1 MMKLRLPKGIL
12 RETLRMAVDSVR
24 GHKFRS
30 FLTVLGIV
38 IGVMTAICIAS
49 ILTGMR
55 QNIVAM
61 IEEYGT
67 NNIYAFHLSTGPR
80 TGEDRSERTR
90 KPLTVADAEA
100 IKAQAP
106 AVEDVAWIA
115 PNVGYGG
122 GPFDDNIT
130 YQGRNYRWGNTQG
143 VSPNHA
149 DLTNVAVREGRYIT
163 ELDDQQRANVM
174 VIGVNAA
181 EALFPGMENNIAG
194 TQVRMGGYNFEVIGV
209 LEKRKAGFF
218 GENEE
223 DNAVYIPFRTAQKL
237 APAKGYL
244 MMIIRGRTGQVMEAL
259 TQSEEILR
267 RRRNVKFGDP
277 NNFDIKTADKFI
289 EQFDS
294 ITAMIGLVAIAI
306 SCLGLLVGGIGV
318 MNIMLVSVTE
328 RTKEIGVRK
337 AIGARRRDIVR
348 QFLFEAMMLT
358 FLGGVLGVVL
368 AAGISKLLMI
378 LIPSIPATV
387 PMWAVIT
394 GLTVS
399 IGVGLIFGVWPARK
413 ASRLDPIECLRYE

>member
-1 MMKLRLPKGIL
+1 MKLQLPKGIL
-12 RETLRMAVDSVR
+12 RETIKMALDSVR

-49 ILTGMR
+49 MLTGLR

-67 NNIYAFHLSTGPR
+67 NNIYAFHLSTGPH
-80 TGEDRSERTR
+80 TSEDRSERLR
-90 KPLTVADAEA
+90 KPLTVADGEA
-100 IKAQAP
+100 IRAQAS
-106 AVEDVAWIA
+106 AVEDVSWVS
-115 PNVGYGG
+115 PNVGAFGG
-122 GPFDDNIT
+122 SFDDNIT

-143 VSPNHA
+143 VTPNYA
-149 DLTNVAVREGRYIT
+149 DITNITLREGRFIT
-163 ELDDQQRANVM
+163 ESDEQQRANIM

-181 EALFPGMENNIAG
+181 EALFPGANQVTGAN
-194 TQVRMGGYNFEVIGV
+194 VRMGGYNFEVVGV

-223 DNAVYIPFRTAQKL
+223 DNAVYIPFRTAQKI

-244 MMIIRGRTGQVMEAL
+244 LLVIRGRSGQVNEAL
-259 TQSEEILR
+259 TQSEDILR
-267 RRRNVKFGDP
+267 RRRQVKFGDP

-294 ITAMIGLVAIAI
+294 ITAMVGLIAIAI
-306 SCLGLLVGGIGV
+306 SSLGLLVGGIGV

-337 AIGARRRDIVR
+337 ALGARRRDIVR

-358 FLGGVLGVVL
+358 FLGGALGVLL
-368 AAGISKLLMI
+368 AVGASQVIML
-378 LIPSIPATV
+378 LIPSLPASIPT
-387 PMWAVIT
+387 WAVVT

-413 ASRLDPIECLRYE
+413 ASKLDPIECLRYE

>member
-1 MMKLRLPKGIL
+1 MKLRLPKGLL
-12 RETLRMAVDSVR
+12 RETFKMALDSVR

-49 ILTGMR
+49 LLTGLR

-80 TGEDRSERTR
+80 TTEDRAERLR

-100 IKAQAP
+100 IKAQAS
-106 AVEDVAWIA
+106 AVEDVSWVA
-115 PNVGYGG
+115 PNVGYNGG
-122 GPFDDNIT
+122 AFDDNIT

-143 VSPNHA
+143 VSPNYG
-149 DLTNVAVREGRYIT
+149 DITNIALREGRFIS
-163 ELDDQQRANVM
+163 EIDDQQRANVL

-181 EALFPGMENNIAG
+181 EALFPGANQIAG
-194 TQVRMGGYNFEVIGV
+194 ANVRMGGYNFEIVGV

-223 DNAVYIPFRTAQKL
+223 DNAVYMPFRTAQKI
-237 APAKGYL
+237 APARGYL
-244 MMIIRGRTGQVMEAL
+244 LMVIRARSGQVNEAL
-259 TQSEEILR
+259 TQSEDILR
-267 RRRNVKFGDP
+267 RRRQVKFGDP
-277 NNFDIKTADKFI
+277 DNFDIKTADKFI

-294 ITAMIGLVAIAI
+294 ITAMVGLIAIAI
-306 SCLGLLVGGIGV
+306 SSLGLLVGDIGV
-318 MNIMLVSVTE
+318 MNILLVSVTE

-358 FLGGVLGVVL
+358 FLGGVLGVLL
-368 AAGISKLLMI
+368 AVGASQILML
-378 LIPSIPATV
+378 LIPSLPAAIPT
-387 PMWAVIT
+387 WAVVT

-413 ASRLDPIECLRYE
+413 ASKLDPIECLRYE

>member
-1 MMKLRLPKGIL
+1 MKVRLPKGIL
-12 RETLRMAVDSVR
+12 RATLAMAIDSVR

-49 ILTGMR
+49 LLTGLR

-80 TGEDRSERTR
+80 TSEDRAERLR

-100 IKAQAP
+100 IKAQAS
-106 AVEDVAWIA
+106 AVEDVSWVA
-115 PNVGYGG
+115 PNVGYNGG
-122 GPFDDNIT
+122 AFDDNIT

-143 VSPNHA
+143 VSPNYG
-149 DLTNVAVREGRYIT
+149 DITNIALREGRFISET
-163 ELDDQQRANVM
+163 DDQQRANVL

-181 EALFPGMENNIAG
+181 EALFPGANQIAG
-194 TQVRMGGYNFEVIGV
+194 ANVRMGGYNFEIIGV

-223 DNAVYIPFRTAQKL
+223 DNAVYMPFRTAQKI
-237 APAKGYL
+237 APARGYL
-244 MMIIRGRTGQVMEAL
+244 LMVIRARSGQVNEAL
-259 TQSEEILR
+259 TQSEDILR
-267 RRRNVKFGDP
+267 RRRQVKFGDP
-277 NNFDIKTADKFI
+277 DNFDIKTADKFI

-294 ITAMIGLVAIAI
+294 ITAMVGLIAIAI
-306 SCLGLLVGGIGV
+306 SSLGLLVGGIGV

-337 AIGARRRDIVR
+337 AIGARRRDIVQ

-358 FLGGVLGVVL
+358 FLGGVLGVLL
-368 AAGISKLLMI
+368 AVGASRILML
-378 LIPSIPATV
+378 LIPSLPAAIPT
-387 PMWAVIT
+387 WAIVT

-413 ASRLDPIECLRYE
+413 ASKLDPIECLRYE

>member
-1 MMKLRLPKGIL
+1 MKLQLPKGML
-12 RETLRMAVDSVR
+12 RETLKMALDSVR

-49 ILTGMR
+49 LLTGLR
-55 QNIVAM
+55 QNIVSM

-90 KPLTVADAEA
+90 KPLTVADAET

-106 AVEDVAWIA
+106 AVEDVAWVA

-130 YQGRNYRWGNTQG
+130 YQGRNYRWGNTSG
-143 VSPNHA
+143 VSPNY
-149 DLTNVAVREGRYIT
+149 DGITNITLKEGRFIT
-163 ELDDQQRANVM
+163 ESDDQQRSNVM

-181 EALFPGMENNIAG
+181 EALFPGQEDRIAG
-194 TQVRMGGYNFEVIGV
+194 TMVRMGGYNFEVVGV

-223 DNAVYIPFRTAQKL
+223 DNAVYIPFRTAQKV

-244 MMIIRGRTGQVMEAL
+244 LMVIRGRTGQVLEAL
-259 TQSEEILR
+259 NQSEEILR
-267 RRRNVKFGDP
+267 RRRLVKFGEP

-294 ITAMIGLVAIAI
+294 ITAMVGLIAIAI
-306 SCLGLLVGGIGV
+306 SSLGLLVGGIGV

-358 FLGGVLGVVL
+358 FLGGVLGVLL
-368 AAGISKLLMI
+368 AVGASQILML
-378 LIPSIPATV
+378 LIPSLPASIPT
-387 PMWAVIT
+387 WAVVT

-399 IGVGLIFGVWPARK
+399 ISVGLIFGVWPARK

>member
-1 MMKLRLPKGIL
+1 MKLQLPKGML
-12 RETLRMAVDSVR
+12 RETLKMALDSVR
-24 GHKFRS
+24 SHKFRS

-49 ILTGMR
+49 LLTGLR

-80 TGEDRSERTR
+80 TGEDRSERLR
-90 KPLTVADAEA
+90 KPLTVADAET

-106 AVEDVAWIA
+106 AVDDVATVA

-130 YQGRNYRWGNTQG
+130 YQGRNYRWGNTSG
-143 VSPNHA
+143 VSPNYA
-149 DLTNVAVREGRYIT
+149 DISNIVLKEGRFIT
-163 ELDDQQRANVM
+163 ESDDQQRANVM

-181 EALFPGMENNIAG
+181 EALFPGQEDRIAG
-194 TQVRMGGYNFEVIGV
+194 TQVRMGGYNFEIIGV

-223 DNAVYIPFRTAQKL
+223 DNAVLIPFRTAQKV

-244 MMIIRGRTGQVMEAL
+244 LMIIRGKSGQVQEAL

-267 RRRNVKFGDP
+267 RRRQVKFGDP

-294 ITAMIGLVAIAI
+294 ITAMVGLIAIAI
-306 SCLGLLVGGIGV
+306 SSLGLLVGGIGV

-337 AIGARRRDIVR
+337 ALGARRKDIVR

-358 FLGGVLGVVL
+358 FLGGMLGVLL
-368 AAGISKLLMI
+368 AAGASQILMLLVPS
-378 LIPSIPATV
+378 LPASIPT
-387 PMWAVIT
+387 WAVVT
-394 GLTVS
+394 GLSVS